1 MQVTSKLR
9 YARISP
15 QKCRL
20 VADVVRGRSVGNAIA
35 TLRFMPKKGAEL
47 VRKVL
52 ESAVANA
59 EHNHGADIDELKVS
73 RVEIDT
79 APMLKRFH
87 ARAKGRG
94 ARIVKRNS
102 HITVYVAD
110 ADRKS
115 TRLNSSHSGESRMPS
130 SA

>member
-20 VADVVRGRSVGNAIA
+20 VADVVRGKPVGNAIA
-35 TLRFMPKKGAEL
+35 TLKYMPKKGAEL

-59 EHNHGADIDELKVS
+59 EHNHGLDIDDLKVA
-73 RVEIDT
+73 RIHVDA
-79 APMLKRFH
+79 APVLKRFA

-94 ARIVKRNS
+94 TRIVKRNS
-102 HITVYVAD
+102 HITVGVSD
-110 ADRKS
+110 GKKD
-115 TRLNSSHSGESRMPS
+115 
-130 SA
+130 

>member
-20 VADVVRGRSVGNAIA
+20 VADVVRGKPAGNAIA
-35 TLRFMPKKGAEL
+35 TLRFMPKKGATL

-59 EHNHGADIDELKVS
+59 EHNHGADIDELKVTLIH
-73 RVEIDT
+73 VDA
-79 APMLKRFH
+79 APQLKRFGS
-87 ARAKGRG
+87 RAKGRG
-94 ARIVKRNS
+94 TRIIKRNS
-102 HITVYVAD
+102 HITVGVSD
-110 ADRKS
+110 GRKD
-115 TRLNSSHSGESRMPS
+115 
-130 SA
+130 

>member
-20 VADVVRGRSVGNAIA
+20 VADVVRGQPVGNAIS
-35 TLRFMPKKGAEL
+35 TLKFMPKKGAEM

-59 EHNHGADIDELKVS
+59 EHNHGADIDELKITLIQVD
-73 RVEIDT
+73 E
-79 APMLKRFH
+79 APVLKRFA

-102 HITVYVAD
+102 HITVGVSD
-110 ADRKS
+110 GKKD
-115 TRLNSSHSGESRMPS
+115 
-130 SA
+130 

>member
-20 VADVVRGRSVGNAIA
+20 VADLVRGRSAGNALA
-35 TLRFMPKKGAEL
+35 TLQYSPKKGAAL
-47 VRKVL
+47 MHKVL
-52 ESAVANA
+52 AAAVANA

-73 RVEIDT
+73 LVHVDI
-79 APMLKRFH
+79 APVLKRFA

-94 ARIVKRNS
+94 SRIVKRNS
-102 HITVYVAD
+102 HITVAVSD
-110 ADRKS
+110 GRKD
-115 TRLNSSHSGESRMPS
+115 
-130 SA
+130 

>member
-20 VADVVRGRSVGNAIA
+20 VADVVRGKPVGNAIA
-35 TLRFMPKKGAEL
+35 TLRFMPKKGASL

-59 EHNHGADIDELKVS
+59 EHNHGVDIDELKVS
-73 RVEIDT
+73 LIQVDA
-79 APMLKRFH
+79 APQLKRFH

-94 ARIVKRNS
+94 ARIIKRNS
-102 HITVYVAD
+102 HITVAVSD
-110 ADRKS
+110 GRED
-115 TRLNSSHSGESRMPS
+115 
-130 SA
+130 

>member
-9 YARISP
+9 YAHISP

-20 VADVVRGRSVGNAIA
+20 VAEVVRGQTVGNAIA
-35 TLRFMPKKGAEL
+35 TLRFMPKKGAKL

-59 EHNHGADIDELKVS
+59 EHNHGADVDDLKVALIH
-73 RVEIDT
+73 VDA
-79 APMLKRFH
+79 APQLKRFA

-94 ARIVKRNS
+94 ARILKRNS
-102 HITVYVAD
+102 HITVGVSD
-110 ADRKS
+110 GKKD
-115 TRLNSSHSGESRMPS
+115 
-130 SA
+130 

>member
-20 VADVVRGRSVGNAIA
+20 VADVVRGQPVGNAIS
-35 TLRFMPKKGAEL
+35 TLKFMPKKGAEL

-59 EHNHGADIDELKVS
+59 EHNHGADIDELKITLIQV
-73 RVEIDT
+73 DA
-79 APMLKRFH
+79 APVLKRFA

-102 HITVYVAD
+102 HITVGVSD
-110 ADRKS
+110 GKKD
-115 TRLNSSHSGESRMPS
+115 
-130 SA
+130 

>member
-1 MQVTSKLR
+1 MQVISKLR

-20 VADVVRGRSVGNAIA
+20 VADVVRGQDVGLAIS
-35 TLRFMPKKGAEL
+35 TLKFMPKKGAEL

-52 ESAVANA
+52 ESAIANA

-73 RVEIDT
+73 LIQVDA
-79 APMLKRFH
+79 APVLKRFA

-102 HITVYVAD
+102 HITVGVSD
-110 ADRKS
+110 GKKD
-115 TRLNSSHSGESRMPS
+115 
-130 SA
+130 

>member
-20 VADVVRGRSVGNAIA
+20 VADVVRGQNVGNAIA
-35 TLRFMPKKGAEL
+35 TLRFMPKKGAAL

-59 EHNHGADIDELKVS
+59 EHNHGADIDELKVALIH
-73 RVEIDT
+73 VDA
-79 APMLKRFH
+79 APMLKRFA

-94 ARIVKRNS
+94 ARIIKRNS
-102 HITVYVAD
+102 HITVAVSD
-110 ADRKS
+110 GKKD
-115 TRLNSSHSGESRMPS
+115 
-130 SA
+130 

>member
-1 MQVTSKLR
+1 MQTFSKMR
-9 YARISP
+9 YAHISP

-20 VADVVRGRSVGNAIA
+20 IADVVRGKRVGLALS

-47 VRKVL
+47 VLKTL

-73 RVEIDT
+73 GIQVDA
-79 APMLKRFH
+79 APLQKRFA

-94 ARIVKRNS
+94 TRIVKRSS
-102 HITVYVAD
+102 HITVHVSD
-110 ADRKS
+110 GRK
-115 TRLNSSHSGESRMPS
+115 E
-130 SA
+130 

>member
-20 VADVVRGRSVGNAIA
+20 VADLVRGKSAGNALA
-35 TLRFMPKKGAEL
+35 TLQYSPKKGADL

-52 ESAVANA
+52 ASAVANA

-73 RVEIDT
+73 LIHVDI
-79 APMLKRFH
+79 APVLKRFA
-87 ARAKGRG
+87 ARAKGPQPQHDSTHHTG
-94 ARIVKRNS
+94 TGIGQYHPPDHFPV
-102 HITVYVAD
+102 VAP
-110 ADRKS
+110 R
-115 TRLNSSHSGESRMPS
+115 P
-130 SA
+130 

>member
-20 VADVVRGRSVGNAIA
+20 VAEVVRGQTVGNAIA
-35 TLRFMPKKGAEL
+35 TLRFMPKKGAKL

-59 EHNHGADIDELKVS
+59 EHNHGADVDDLKVALIQ
-73 RVEIDT
+73 VDA
-79 APMLKRFH
+79 APQLKRFA

-94 ARIVKRNS
+94 ARIIKRNS
-102 HITVYVAD
+102 HITVGVSD
-110 ADRKS
+110 GKKD
-115 TRLNSSHSGESRMPS
+115 
-130 SA
+130 

>member
-1 MQVTSKLR
+1 MQVTSVLR

-20 VADVVRGRSVGNAIA
+20 VADVVRGQPVGNAIA
-35 TLRFMPKKGAEL
+35 TLKFMPKKGAEL
-47 VRKVL
+47 VRKLL

-59 EHNHGADIDELKVS
+59 EHNHGADVDDLKVS
-73 RVEIDT
+73 LIQVDT
-79 APMLKRFH
+79 APVLKRFA

-102 HITVYVAD
+102 HITVGVSD
-110 ADRKS
+110 GKKD
-115 TRLNSSHSGESRMPS
+115 
-130 SA
+130 

>member
-1 MQVTSKLR
+1 MQVTAHLR

-20 VADVVRGRSVGNAIA
+20 VADMVRGKPVGNAIA
-35 TLRFMPKKGAEL
+35 TLKFLPKKGAEI

-59 EHNHGADIDELKVS
+59 EHNHGADIDELKVALIH
-73 RVEIDT
+73 VDE
-79 APMLKRFH
+79 APVLKRFA

-94 ARIVKRNS
+94 TRIVKRSS
-102 HITVYVAD
+102 HITVAVSD
-110 ADRKS
+110 GKKD
-115 TRLNSSHSGESRMPS
+115 
-130 SA
+130 

>member
-20 VADVVRGRSVGNAIA
+20 VVDVVRGQSVGSAIA
-35 TLRFMPKKGAEL
+35 TLKFMPQKGAEL
-47 VRKVL
+47 VRKLL

-59 EHNHGADIDELKVS
+59 EHNHGADIDELKIALIQV
-73 RVEIDT
+73 DA
-79 APMLKRFH
+79 APQLKRFA

-94 ARIVKRNS
+94 ARIIKRNS
-102 HITVYVAD
+102 HITVAVSD
-110 ADRKS
+110 GKKD
-115 TRLNSSHSGESRMPS
+115 
-130 SA
+130 